1 MILTN
6 LLLILSLTIV
16 GNTVL
21 NLVTTK
27 KQHLFHST
35 AILLAIAVLSHS
47 NNISV
52 LAAPDSNFISPEAI
66 ARFVNRNRF

>member
-6 LLLILSLTIV
+6 LLLILSLSIV

-47 NNISV
+47 NHISV
-52 LAAPDSNFISPEAI
+52 LTAPNSISPEAI
-66 ARFVNRNRF
+66 ARFVSKNRL